1 MGFLRKST
9 LAAAIIAA
17 GFSTTASADY
27 QYGFGNVSINYL
39 DWSSGTESRAKKK
52 DFMFLELEGGAG
64 FSWGEVYG
72 FFDLENPHKN
82 NSDSNGRRT
91 AMKGTIRYNLGN
103 TGFNIYGHIY
113 DLNSAGFDEQNRL
126 IGLGFNYQN
135 ANFFWKPFL
144 AINNTDTSG
153 DFSGFNGY
161 VAGWVLGY
169 GFKLAGQD
177 FMFSNWHE
185 YEFDRDKE
193 YHMNMGANGPIAGTG
208 TKSGFNGAAALWW
221 NANEKITAG
230 IQYRYADDKLGS
242 NSYQNGLVYTLKY
255 NF

>member
-1 MGFLRKST
+1 MGSLRKST

-82 NSDSNGRRT
+82 NEESDGNGRRT
-91 AMKGTIRYNLGN
+91 AMKGTMRYYLGN
-103 TGFNIYGHIY
+103 TGFNLYGHIY
-113 DLNSAGFDEQNRL
+113 DVDTADFSEQNRL
-126 IGLGFNYQN
+126 VGVGFNYQN

-144 AINNTDTSG
+144 AINNTNKTGNFDH
-153 DFSGFNGY
+153 FSGYNGL
-161 VAGWVLGY
+161 VAGWVMGY

-185 YEFDRDKE
+185 YEFDRDKQ
-193 YHMNMGANGPIAGTG
+193 YHDGKKDGN
-208 TKSGFNGAAALWW
+208 NGAAALWW